1 MPDRVVVAM
10 SGGVDSSVAAALLK
24 EKGFDV
30 IGIGLSLV
38 EPGENA
44 GERSCCGIASMDDAR
59 RVAEK
64 LSIPFYVL
72 NFRDDFRSSVIE
84 YFTTSYVRGETPNP
98 CVPCNGIIKFDG
110 LMRVALGL
118 EATCLATGHYA
129 RVAFDEGSGRYVLRT
144 GLDDSKDQ
152 SYFLHSLTQY
162 QLSRAMFPVGELDKN
177 DTRREARR
185 FGLKV
190 SDKPESQDTCFI
202 GAEGCGAFVTAF
214 TSQGSE
220 SGAIL
225 DESGGVI
232 GTHRGLPYY
241 TVGQRHGLG
250 ISHAEPVYVVDIDP
264 DSNSITVAPR
274 ARLFRESE
282 VLVDDV
288 NYISIEPPS
297 GPLEVSVKTRYGK
310 PAQQASFL
318 PTGAHGATVRFDSPQ
333 EPTAP
338 GQSVVSYVGDTVVA
352 GGIARRKGR
361 L

>member
-1 MPDRVVVAM
+1 MPDRIVVAM

-30 IGIGLSLV
+30 VGIGLSLV
-38 EPGENA
+38 EPGEVSDDK
-44 GERSCCGIASMDDAR
+44 SCCGITSMDDAR

-72 NFRDDFRSSVIE
+72 NFKDDFRSSVIE

-129 RVAFDEGSGRYVLRT
+129 RVAFDEDSGRYILRT

-152 SYFLHSLTQY
+152 SYVLFGLDRN
-162 QLSRAMFPVGELDKN
+162 QLSRAIFPVGELDKN

-202 GAEGCGAFVTAF
+202 GTEGCGAFVTAF
-214 TSQGSE
+214 TGKGPE
-220 SGAIL
+220 SGPIL

-241 TVGQRHGLG
+241 TVGQRRGLG
-250 ISHAEPVYVVDIDP
+250 VSRAEPVYVIDIDP
-264 DSNSITVAPR
+264 DNNSITVAPR
-274 ARLFRESE
+274 ARLSRESE
-282 VLVDDV
+282 VLIDEV
-288 NYISIEPPS
+288 NFISIKPPS
-297 GPLEVSVKTRYGK
+297 GPFEVSVKTRYGK
-310 PAQQASFL
+310 PAQPATFV
-318 PTGAHGATVRFDSPQ
+318 PTGDTSATVRFDSPQ

-338 GQSVVSYVGDTVVA
+338 GQSVVSYIGDAVVA
-352 GGIARRKGR
+352 GGIAKRKG
-361 L
+361 